1 MNIIILI
8 VVILVYWHKA
18 HNMAA
23 ITTPVVLTGE
33 TANTFPEIESV
44 RKILAPGL
52 LDPLLDPTVIRP
64 EQAYEIVE
72 S

>member
-1 MNIIILI
+1 
-8 VVILVYWHKA
+8 
-18 HNMAA
+18 MAA

-52 LDPLLDPTVIRP
+52 LDPLLDPTIIRP
-64 EQAYEIVE
+64 EDAYEISVT
-72 S
+72 